1 MTCSQLA
8 NLPCHL
14 GTASVLS
21 FQFQVAGDWT
31 AWLSFLH
38 HHGIQ
43 TPHCPQTRLRRLQKS
58 HYVFT
63 VSLVTTVLTWWLKI
77 KEAVTPLGHFMFW
90 AESICNTINDKKK
103 LSKQTCLKINFPY
116 TVITLQNVNENK
128 LHKTSKT
135 EGHLNWNSLDYKTGV
150 IFRVFRANQAPRGR
164 GARNTR
170 EERRLPLLR
179 VFGALRSVRA
189 CLCSPENAKTI
200 TPVLQVRDST

>member
-43 TPHCPQTRLRRLQKS
+43 TPHCPPTRLRRLQKS
-58 HYVFT
+58 HYVVT
-63 VSLVTTVLTWWLKI
+63 VSLVTTVLKWRLKI

-116 TVITLQNVNENK
+116 AVITLQNVNENK
-128 LHKTSKT
+128 LHKTTKT

-150 IFRVFRANQAPRGR
+150 IFSRFSGERSAKGAWSATHARGKAPSLVARVWCSSLGS
-164 GARNTR
+164 
-170 EERRLPLLR
+170 RLPLLAWKR
-179 VFGALRSVRA
+179 ENNKA
-189 CLCSPENAKTI
+189 CFAG
-200 TPVLQVRDST
+200 